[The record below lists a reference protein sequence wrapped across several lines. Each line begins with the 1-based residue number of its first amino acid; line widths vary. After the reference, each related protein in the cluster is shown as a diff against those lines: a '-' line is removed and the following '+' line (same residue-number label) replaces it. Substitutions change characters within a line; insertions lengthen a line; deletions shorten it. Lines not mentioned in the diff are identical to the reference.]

1 MMGTLARLLANHQ
14 ILTSQDRYRAEVEGN
29 IENVGGV
36 LKITSIRV
44 HYFLKVPQEK
54 KEAIQQSLEAYL
66 PFCPAAQSII
76 GCIHISHQLTLQE
89 E

>member
-14 ILTSQDRYRAEVEGN
+14 ILTSQDRYRAKVEGN

-44 HYFLKVPQEK
+44 HYFLKAPPDK
-54 KEAIQQSLEAYL
+54 KEAVQQSLEAYL

-76 GCIHISHQLTLQE
+76 GCVQISHQLTLQE

>member
-14 ILTSQDRYRAEVEGN
+14 IFTSQDRYRAEVEGN

-44 HYFLKVPQEK
+44 HYFLKASKEK
-54 KEAIQQSLEAYL
+54 KEAIQQSLEDYL
-66 PFCPAAQSII
+66 PFCPAAQSLI
-76 GCIHISHQLTLQE
+76 GCIQISHQLTLQE